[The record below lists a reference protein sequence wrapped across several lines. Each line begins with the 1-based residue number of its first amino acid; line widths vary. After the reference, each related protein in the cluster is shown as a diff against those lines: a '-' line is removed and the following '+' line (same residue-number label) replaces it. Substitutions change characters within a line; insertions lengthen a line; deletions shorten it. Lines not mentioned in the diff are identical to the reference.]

1 MPFPHYYIPSPILHI
16 YYWNPLTNTNFCFF
30 RAQVKEEPE
39 EIEAQESEES
49 LTELGRIEK

>member
-1 MPFPHYYIPSPILHI
+1 
-16 YYWNPLTNTNFCFF
+16 LTNINFCYF

-39 EIEAQESEES
+39 EIEEAEEAEES

>member
-16 YYWNPLTNTNFCFF
+16 YYWNPLAHTNFCFF